1 MLACCSWVSFWHPA
15 DTDLWRETSL
25 FKEEVDDYLFYLQD
39 KLVLKIVPNNYALLH
54 LRTLSKKIDSIC
66 PRFFFFFFFCLFVC
80 LFFVCFV
87 FVFCLLLLF
96 WRRPL
101 FARLGR
107 IFESEYLY
115 SVKNILAYYIYIVLN
130 ISWHIKNKMMG

>member
-1 MLACCSWVSFWHPA
+1 M
-15 DTDLWRETSL
+15 
-25 FKEEVDDYLFYLQD
+25 FYLQD

-66 PRFFFFFFFCLFVC
+66 PRFLFCFCFFVC

-87 FVFCLLLLF
+87 FVFCLFLLLF
-96 WRRPL
+96 WRRPF

-107 IFESEYLY
+107 IFASEYLY
-115 SVKNILAYYIYIVLN
+115 SVKNILAYYIYIALKYLGILHLYSVKNILAYYIYIVLK
-130 ISWHIKNKMMG
+130 ISWHIIFIWY